1 MDTPMVR
8 SASERA
14 SWSELAF
21 HFSVLGVTAFGGPAA
36 HIGLFADLFNLHFAS
51 LLALG
56 QCLPGPTSTQMSFAL
71 GMSQQGP
78 LAGLMTGLLFLMPG
92 ALTMTAFGYGA
103 SFLDSLSVPGTPL
116 NCAGAGLSAV
126 GVAMIAGASLG
137 LCQKLCTDRV
147 TSTIAGVTCAACVAL
162 PAAWLYPAALV
173 AGGALTLA
181 LASLPAGRGGASRE
195 SKSELAESL
204 RASLSSA
211 DGAAVSPEAE
221 RDVPEPAKQNSLTG
235 MGESGGVGRVAGAG
249 LLLPELPAVKGLVEW
264 AAAPP
269 QSQPPLS
276 RSFLG
281 LPDLP
286 ALGGGG
292 ESRAEGPPSPPP
304 PTPAAT
310 LLYLFS
316 RLAIIGALVYG
327 GGPIV
332 LPMIQLSLVD
342 EAGLLTEH
350 QFLAGL
356 GVSQAMPGPALQCG
370 GGSAGR
376 AGSHTSGVH
385 RPNFNIAAY
394 LGAQA
399 ATTAGAAP
407 LLGSLACWL
416 GIFTP
421 GVLLIFGVM
430 PFAEAVWAASW
441 YKRLLPGVNA
451 AAVGIIGSSVFTM
464 YAKTLVNSPFP
475 AYSTG
480 IAILGFVGVRVLQ
493 VLAPF
498 VVIAGGLAGWALHYA
513 LNVEVGGTAES

>member
-1 MDTPMVR
+1 
-8 SASERA
+8 
-14 SWSELAF
+14 
-21 HFSVLGVTAFGGPAA
+21 
-36 HIGLFADLFNLHFAS
+36 
-51 LLALG
+51 
-56 QCLPGPTSTQMSFAL
+56 MSFAL

-221 RDVPEPAKQNSLTG
+221 RDVPEPTKQNSLTG
-235 MGESGGVGRVAGAG
+235 MGESRGVGRVAGGG
-249 LLLPELPAVKGLVEW
+249 LLLLFALVVAGSVAAQELPAVKGLVEW

-276 RSFLG
+276 RGFLG

-304 PTPAAT
+304 PAPAAT

>member
-1 MDTPMVR
+1 
-8 SASERA
+8 
-14 SWSELAF
+14 
-21 HFSVLGVTAFGGPAA
+21 
-36 HIGLFADLFNLHFAS
+36 
-51 LLALG
+51 
-56 QCLPGPTSTQMSFAL
+56 MSFAL

-92 ALTMTAFGYGA
+92 AVTMTAFGYGA

-221 RDVPEPAKQNSLTG
+221 RDAPEPTKQNSLTG
-235 MGESGGVGRVAGAG
+235 MRESCGVGRVAGGG
-249 LLLPELPAVKGLVEW
+249 LLLLFALVVTGSVAAQELPAVKGLVEW
-264 AAAPP
+264 AAAPLR
-269 QSQPPLS
+269 SQPPLS
-276 RSFLG
+276 RGFLG

-304 PTPAAT
+304 PPPAAT

-356 GVSQAMPGPALQCG
+356 GVSQAMPG
-370 GGSAGR
+370 
-376 AGSHTSGVH
+376 
-385 RPNFNIAAY
+385 PNFNIAAY

-498 VVIAGGLAGWALHYA
+498 VVIAGGLAGWVLHYA
-513 LNVEVGGTAES
+513 LNVEVGGNAES